1 MRRALPALLM
11 LLIAQAGSGA
21 VTATDDSG
29 RNIRLEH
36 PAERIV
42 SLSPHITELLFAA
55 GAGKRVV
62 GTVRFS
68 DYPARARDI
77 PRVGD
82 TYNLDM
88 ERIIG
93 LQPDLVVLWRSG
105 TPVPVIDSIER
116 TGFPVYHSEPPS
128 LAAIATTIRNLGRLA
143 GTRNPAQQHSRRFLD
158 RLASLRAR
166 FQGRK
171 PVRVFYQFWHRP
183 VFTVNGKHLINRV
196 VELCGGDNIFADL
209 DALTPRVDIESV
221 LARDPEVIIASGEGD
236 GRPPWLDDWRDW
248 PRLTA
253 VENNHLYAVP
263 PDLLLRHTPRILD
276 GAELMCGFINRAR

>member
-1 MRRALPALLM
+1 MRRALPALFL
-11 LLIAQAGSGA
+11 LLIAQAGSGT

-29 RNIRLEH
+29 RRIQLER

-93 LQPDLVVLWRSG
+93 LQPDLVVLWRTG
-105 TPVPVIDSIER
+105 TPVPVIETIEAA
-116 TGFPVYHSEPPS
+116 GLPVYHSEPRN
-128 LAAIATTIRNLGRLA
+128 LAAIAATLRALGRLA
-143 GTRNPAQQHSRRFLD
+143 GTREQADKAAGQFMQRLKGLKEIYSRRP
-158 RLASLRAR
+158 
-166 FQGRK
+166 
-171 PVRVFYQFWHRP
+171 PVDEFYQFWHRP
-183 VFTVNGKHLINRV
+183 VFTVNGDHIIDRV
-196 VELCGGDNIFADL
+196 ISLCGGRNVFAEL
-209 DALTPRVDIESV
+209 NALTPRVDIESV
-221 LARDPEVIIASGEGD
+221 LARDPEVIIASGEED

-253 VENNHLYAVP
+253 VENNHLYVVP

-276 GAELMCGFINRAR
+276 GAELMCGFIERAR